1 MVFCLIW
8 VLAGLGAFVTLQHD
22 NPKSAF
28 NDALCVAFLIAFVA
42 LGVLIR
48 FLNPNFSGVL

>member
-22 NPKSAF
+22 NPKSAL
-28 NDALCVAFLIAFVA
+28 NDALCVAFLIVFVA